1 MRTLQKATLYKEIL
15 AASIILF
22 CFVFWIGW
30 KSWWYVED
38 DKVSYIPWGVGR
50 IFSPFLMGL
59 IMYVRV
65 GSMLLMYSN
74 FLSFGETNIETN
86 NRDVER
92 TKLFG
97 PPSELCQ
104 CPACQIKNDVFIKWL
119 NYIVRQQT
127 KIKRPKSSVDLVLN
141 HSPQS
146 TAWLNSWVV
155 TTFDLFVQRYLCVL
169 CMLVLS
175 LILEL

>member
-1 MRTLQKATLYKEIL
+1 MRSLQRATLYKEIL
-15 AASIILF
+15 AAIIIFF
-22 CFVFWIGW
+22 CW

-38 DKVSYIPWGVGR
+38 NKVSYIPWGVGR

-59 IMYVRV
+59 IMYARV
-65 GSMLLMYSN
+65 GSTLLMYSN

-97 PPSELCQ
+97 SPSKLCQ
-104 CPACQIKNDVFIKWL
+104 CHTCQIKNNVFIKWL
-119 NYIVRQQT
+119 SYIVRQQT

-146 TAWLNSWVV
+146 TTWMNSGPV
-155 TTFDLFVQRYLCVL
+155 TTFDLFVQWYLCVL
-169 CMLVLS
+169 CTLVLS